1 MKNTNNLSQ
10 LVETSTGRKRTPDA
24 NNQLKQI
31 FRFLSPAQQPKSV
44 YDELELPSD

>member
-1 MKNTNNLSQ
+1 MKNTSNLSNTIDNVSSRHRAQ
-10 LVETSTGRKRTPDA
+10 DA